1 MEITTEQ
8 RGDVSVVRL
17 DGELDASNFEEVIET
32 ARTVRDSGAR
42 ALVFDMSGLT
52 YMGSAGLVAIHS
64 AAILMS
70 GGEPPSPED
79 GWDALHQLSYDVS
92 AGRMREA
99 VKLAAPPPT
108 VDRVLERA
116 GLKRL
121 FEIHPDV
128 ESAVAAARPT
138 PA

>member
-1 MEITTEQ
+1 MDITTE
-8 RGDVSVVRL
+8 REGNVVVL
-17 DGELDASNFEEVIET
+17 GLTGELDASNFERVIAASREARDAG
-32 ARTVRDSGAR
+32 ART
-42 ALVFDMSGLT
+42 LVIDMSGLT

-92 AGRMREA
+92 AGKMREA
-99 VKLAAPPPT
+99 VKLAGPPPS
-108 VDRVLERA
+108 VDRVLERT

-121 FEIHPDV
+121 FEIHPNR
-128 ESAVAAARPT
+128 EAAIAAANST